1 MGVCAKSRKDS
12 EMKRYQVYFDEN
24 GGEYIG
30 FCYVDAE
37 HIAIDI
43 DDPKA
48 FYADGVRV
56 EMDER
61 IIRIIDIAIFKE
73 G

>member
-1 MGVCAKSRKDS
+1 MA
-12 EMKRYQVYFDEN
+12 RYQVYFDEN

-37 HIAIDI
+37 HIAIDQG
-43 DDPKA
+43 DPKV
-48 FYADGVRV
+48 FVADGVRV

-61 IIRIIDIAIFKE
+61 IIGIIDIAIFKE
-73 G
+73 EEGTDG